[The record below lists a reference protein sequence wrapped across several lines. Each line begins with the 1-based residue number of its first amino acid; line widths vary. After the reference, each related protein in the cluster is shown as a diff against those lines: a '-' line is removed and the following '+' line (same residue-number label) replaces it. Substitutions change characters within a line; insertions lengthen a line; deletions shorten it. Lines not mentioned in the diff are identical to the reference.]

1 MESLLR
7 NIQYGLMDYI
17 EGDDDPDYN
26 VEDVDACIK
35 LLIDFHHLV
44 QSKGRNLDEALVL
57 VRDLVLAL
65 NDLNLKCDECLIET
79 DQREQICEFIFRVL
93 DDANILFDGD
103 VTEEWRAW

>member
-17 EGDDDPDYN
+17 EGDDDPDYTE
-26 VEDVDACIK
+26 EDVNTCIS
-35 LLIDFHHLV
+35 LLIDFHHVV
-44 QSKGRNLDEALVL
+44 QSKSANLDAALVY

-65 NDLNLKCDECLIET
+65 NELNLKCDECLIET

-93 DDANILFDGD
+93 DEANILFDGD
-103 VTEEWRAW
+103 VTEEWREW